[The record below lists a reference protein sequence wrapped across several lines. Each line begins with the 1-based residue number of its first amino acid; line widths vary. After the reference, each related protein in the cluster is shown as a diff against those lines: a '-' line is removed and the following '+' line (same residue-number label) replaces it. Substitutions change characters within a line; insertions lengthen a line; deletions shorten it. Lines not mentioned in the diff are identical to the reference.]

1 MIPPLGSDGPGG
13 LPGGGFGSVLGGARK
28 KDRDDP
34 ARAIGEIAARLS
46 AEDQASLLKFA
57 RFLEQESPPPAPEPL
72 PEPEPIPRPESESVI
87 KAMRR
92 LSATYHMLDRS
103 KLLNETSALMAQH
116 VMQGR
121 EAVEVI
127 DELEVVFRSHYEKA
141 VAQDPARA
149 ADPDSADD
157 SGPGGPTP

>member
-1 MIPPLGSDGPGG
+1 MIPPLGPGQKGG
-13 LPGGGFGSVLGGARK
+13 LSGGDLGSVLGGARK

-34 ARAIGEIAARLS
+34 AKAIAEIAQRLS

-57 RFLEQESPPPAPEPL
+57 RFLEQQSPAPEPEPV
-72 PEPEPIPRPESESVI
+72 PEPESIPRPENESVI

-103 KLLNETSALMAQH
+103 KLLNETSALMGQH

-121 EAVEVI
+121 PAVEVI
-127 DELEVVFRSHYEKA
+127 DELEVVFRTHYEKA
-141 VAQDPARA
+141 VAQDPTRQTGGGDDDAAGGAAR
-149 ADPDSADD
+149 
-157 SGPGGPTP
+157 

>member
-1 MIPPLGSDGPGG
+1 MIPPLGPDGAGS

-28 KDRDDP
+28 KGGDDP
-34 ARAIGEIAARLS
+34 ASAIAEIAARLS

-103 KLLNETSALMAQH
+103 RLLNETSALMAQH

-141 VAQDPARA
+141 VAEDPARTDQQDA
-149 ADPDSADD
+149 PDE
-157 SGPGGPTP
+157 SGAGGPTP

>member
-1 MIPPLGSDGPGG
+1 MIPPIGHAGGLAGGDLGSALAGG
-13 LPGGGFGSVLGGARK
+13 RK
-28 KDRDDP
+28 KKSGKDT
-34 ARAIGEIAARLS
+34 ATAIAEIAGRLS

-57 RFLEQESPPPAPEPL
+57 QFLEQQSPPREPEPL
-72 PEPEPIPRPESESVI
+72 PEPEPIPRPEQESVV

-121 EAVEVI
+121 PAVEVI
-127 DELEVVFRSHYEKA
+127 DELEGVFRTHYDKA
-141 VAQDPARA
+141 VEDDRARRE
-149 ADPDSADD
+149 ADD
-157 SGPGGPTP
+157 DPGADAR